1 MSTTALLAPQVA
13 NIAPATTPS
22 TTLPLTKRAQQL
34 KALGDETRLTLLLNV
49 AASTS
54 DNGACICDL
63 IPETQP
69 AQSTLSHHM
78 KVPVDADLATRTQ
91 RGKWPYFEPTPQGRS
106 AFTAPAPHPPRD
118 SPPFP
123 SSPP

>member
-1 MSTTALLAPQVA
+1 MSTPALLAPQVA

-22 TTLPLTKRAQQL
+22 TTSPLAKRAQQL

-63 IPETQP
+63 IPETQL

-78 KVPVDADLATRTQ
+78 KVLVDADLVTRTQ
-91 RGKWPYFEPTPQGRS
+91 RGKWAYFEPTSEGRS
-106 AFTAPAPHPPRD
+106 VITALGLDTLVDPRLI
-118 SPPFP
+118 
-123 SSPP
+123 SSCS